1 MISACINIL
10 LFLKDISFQ
19 KWHIPAHKPDF
30 YMKNKPHNK
39 PSVKNTNP
47 FEKFSLKKDGL
58 ILAGILIITLILFSP
73 TFKYGFVNWDDDVN
87 VTNNQNITKL
97 DKQSIQAIF
106 SESIIGGYN
115 PLTTLS
121 FAVEYKIWGLKP
133 GVYHTNNV
141 ILHLVCTLL
150 VYLLLRQLGM
160 NYFIAALTALLFGIH
175 PLRVESVAWVT
186 ERKDVLYSM
195 FFLLST
201 IAYVAY
207 RKTKNLLYYSL
218 SLLIFIFSLLSKI
231 QAVSLP
237 LSLIAIDLLID
248 KRFNWKLL
256 LNKIPFLI
264 LSAITGI
271 VGIYFLQQQGSLE
284 TGTVLPFFQRIFI
297 GSYSLLVYLVKAFVP
312 YEMSAIYPAP
322 DKLTIMHYLSMPI
335 VLLSGYLIWKI
346 KKLRIKIIAGT
357 LFFLFNIMFMLQVVG
372 AGQGYLADRF
382 TYIPYLGLFF
392 IAAFILNS
400 LISGAFKTG
409 VWAFVIIYML
419 ILAGITIQRVK
430 VWENS
435 ETLFTDVI
443 SKYPKVA
450 VAHNNMG
457 KYFRETNQYDK
468 AIASYSKSLEID
480 PKGYV
485 TYSNRGKALFDK
497 GRVDEAL
504 SDFNNCL
511 AINPDYVEA
520 LSNRG
525 AALAS
530 KNRFKDALVDLDK
543 AIKLDP
549 ANINA
554 YSNRSLAYYYTNEFE
569 KAINDITTY
578 LKLSPD
584 DADMINIRALCY
596 AQLRRNDEALADYN
610 RSIELKPSQGI
621 FYQNRSF
628 YYNLNGDKQ
637 RALNDILKA
646 QELGVEVNTEYLK
659 LLQGN

>member
-1 MISACINIL
+1 
-10 LFLKDISFQ
+10 
-19 KWHIPAHKPDF
+19 
-30 YMKNKPHNK
+30 MKNKPHTK
-39 PSVKNTNP
+39 PSVKASNP
-47 FEKFSLKKDGL
+47 VEKLSLKLDGL
-58 ILAGILIITLILFSP
+58 LIAGILIVTLFLFSP

-97 DKQSIQAIF
+97 NKQSIHAIF
-106 SESIIGGYN
+106 TESVIGGYN

-133 GVYHTNNV
+133 GVYHANNV
-141 ILHLVCTLL
+141 ILHLICTLL

-175 PLRVESVAWVT
+175 PMRVESVAWVT
-186 ERKDVLYSM
+186 ERKDVLYSV

-207 RKTKNLLYYSL
+207 RKTKNLLFYIL
-218 SLLIFIFSLLSKI
+218 SILIFIFSLLSKI

-237 LSLIAIDLLID
+237 LALITIDLLID
-248 KRFNWKLL
+248 KKFDWKLL

-264 LSAITGI
+264 LSAITGV

-284 TGTVLPFFQRIFI
+284 TGTVLPLFQRIFI
-297 GSYSLLVYLVKAFVP
+297 GTFSLLVYLVKSFVP
-312 YEMSAIYPAP
+312 YELSAIYPIP
-322 DKLTIMHYLSMPI
+322 DKISFLHYLSMPV
-335 VLLSGYLIWKI
+335 VLLSGYLVWKI
-346 KKLRIKIIAGT
+346 KKYRIGIISGI

-392 IAAFILNS
+392 IAAFLLNS
-400 LISGAFKTG
+400 LMSGALKTG
-409 VWAFVIIYML
+409 IWAFVIIYML

-435 ETLFTDVI
+435 ETLFADVI
-443 SKYPKVA
+443 NKYPKVA

-468 AIASYSKSLEID
+468 AIASYSRSLEID

-497 GRVDEAL
+497 GRVEEAL

-530 KNRFKDALVDLDK
+530 KNSFKEALADLDK
-543 AIKLDP
+543 AINLDP

-569 KAINDITTY
+569 KAITDITTY
-578 LKLSPD
+578 LKLVPN
-584 DADMINIRALCY
+584 DADMINIRALCF
-596 AQLRRNDEALADYN
+596 AQLKRNDEALADYN
-610 RSIELKPSQGI
+610 RSIELKPTQGI

-628 YYNLNGDKQ
+628 YFNLNGDKQ
-637 RALNDILKA
+637 RALDDILKA
-646 QELGVEVNTEYLK
+646 QQLGVEVNADYLK
-659 LLQGN
+659 QLKAK

>member
-1 MISACINIL
+1 
-10 LFLKDISFQ
+10 
-19 KWHIPAHKPDF
+19 
-30 YMKNKPHNK
+30 MKNKPHNK
-39 PSVKNTNP
+39 PSLKISNP
-47 FEKFSLKKDGL
+47 VETLSLKVDGL
-58 ILAGILIITLILFSP
+58 LIAGILIVTLFLFSP
-73 TFKYGFVNWDDDVN
+73 TFKHSFVNWDDDVN

-97 DKQSIQAIF
+97 DKQGIRTIF

-115 PLTTLS
+115 PITTLS
-121 FAVEYKIWGLKP
+121 FAVEYRIWGLKP
-133 GVYHTNNV
+133 GVYHANNV
-141 ILHLVCTLL
+141 ILHLICTLL

-175 PLRVESVAWVT
+175 PMRVESVAWVT

-207 RKTKNLLYYSL
+207 RKTKNLLYY
-218 SLLIFIFSLLSKI
+218 FISILVFILSLLSKI

-237 LSLIAIDLLID
+237 LALITIDLLMD
-248 KRFNWKLL
+248 KKFEWKLL

-264 LSAITGI
+264 LSTITGI

-297 GSYSLLVYLVKAFVP
+297 GTFSLLVYTIKAFVP
-312 YEMSAIYPAP
+312 YEMSAIYPIP
-322 DKLTIMHYLSMPI
+322 DKISFFHYLSMPV
-335 VLLSGYLIWKI
+335 VLLLGYLIWKI
-346 KKLRIKIIAGT
+346 KKWRIEIVAGS
-357 LFFLFNIMFMLQVVG
+357 LFFIFNIMFMLQVIG

-392 IAAFILNS
+392 IIAFVLNS
-400 LISGAFKTG
+400 FISGAFKTG
-409 VWAFVIIYML
+409 VWAFVIIFMV

-430 VWENS
+430 IWENS

-443 SKYPKVA
+443 NKYPKVA

-457 KYFRETNQYDK
+457 KYFRETNQYEK
-468 AIASYSKSLEID
+468 AIASYTKSLEID

-511 AINPDYVEA
+511 AINPDYIEA

-530 KNRFKDALVDLDK
+530 KNKFKEALVDLDK

-569 KAINDITTY
+569 KAITDITTY
-578 LKLSPD
+578 LELSPN
-584 DADMINIRALCY
+584 DADMINIRALCF
-596 AQLRRNDEALADYN
+596 AQLKRYDEALADYN
-610 RSIELKPSQGI
+610 RSIELKPTQGI

-628 YYNLNGDKQ
+628 YYNLNGDKL
-637 RALNDILKA
+637 RALDDILKA

-659 LLQGN
+659 LLQSN